1 MASGVPET
9 SICTVPQKHS
19 PLYVIAL
26 VLDLMETF
34 TGFPRSAAT
43 GRPCGRSHSL
53 RTDKQDH
60 LRTGG
65 RSADK
70 QTMTVCRLAVRPI
83 AARPRCPGALESG
96 PWDSPSCDAVLLLV
110 LRFSLWWSGEN
121 AGRFCCSHPAPRRCG
136 RSKVVLSF

>member
-1 MASGVPET
+1 MASGAPET

-19 PLYVIAL
+19 PLYVIVL

-53 RTDKQDH
+53 RTDKPDR

-65 RSADK
+65 GLADK
-70 QTMTVCRLAVRPI
+70 RTKTVCRLA
-83 AARPRCPGALESG
+83 ARPVSLLRAALR
-96 PWDSPSCDAVLLLV
+96 V
-110 LRFSLWWSGEN
+110 
-121 AGRFCCSHPAPRRCG
+121 PRARKRRPTG
-136 RSKVVLSF
+136 HTM

>member
-53 RTDKQDH
+53 RTDKQDRLH
-60 LRTGG
+60 TGG

-70 QTMTVCRLAVRPI
+70 QTMTVCRLAACPVSLLRAPIRVPRASKRRPT
-83 AARPRCPGALESG
+83 
-96 PWDSPSCDAVLLLV
+96 
-110 LRFSLWWSGEN
+110 
-121 AGRFCCSHPAPRRCG
+121 GRTM
-136 RSKVVLSF
+136 

>member
-1 MASGVPET
+1 MASGVPEA

-34 TGFPRSAAT
+34 TGSPRSAAT
-43 GRPCGRSHSL
+43 GQPCGRSHSL
-53 RTDKQDH
+53 HTDKQGR

-70 QTMTVCRLAVRPI
+70 QTMTVCRLA
-83 AARPRCPGALESG
+83 ARPVSLLRAAL
-96 PWDSPSCDAVLLLV
+96 
-110 LRFSLWWSGEN
+110 R
-121 AGRFCCSHPAPRRCG
+121 APRASKCRPTG
-136 RSKVVLSF
+136 RTM